1 MVGAPMMVN
10 GAPVTIAGVAPP
22 GFFGVDPGTDV
33 DLFMPLH
40 EYAAQLVAGGNAGS
54 VPFTRDPQTWWLFV
68 GGRLKAGASA
78 AEADVRVNL
87 LVEQS
92 LRAAGG
98 AQAQQAQTPRVT
110 TTAAGRGLI
119 ARTRYATSLMR

>member
-1 MVGAPMMVN
+1 
-10 GAPVTIAGVAPP
+10 
-22 GFFGVDPGTDV
+22 
-33 DLFMPLH
+33 
-40 EYAAQLVAGGNAGS
+40 EYAAQIIAGGNAGD

-68 GGRLKAGASA
+68 GGRLKPGASA

-98 AQAQQAQTPRVT
+98 AHAQQAQTPRIT
-110 TTAAGRGLI
+110 TRAASRGLDRL
-119 ARTRYATSLMR
+119 RTRYATSLTLLMGMVGLVLLIA